1 MRGGGYVRSTKGVDL
16 PTWVRLTIL
25 SNKMNFQIIEG
36 FCRRPQQGLSQDPS
50 ACLLRRQFPEN
61 LIFVEAKY
69 I

>member
-36 FCRRPQQGLSQDPS
+36 FVEDLSRDLARTRLPVYCAGNFLKTS
-50 ACLLRRQFPEN
+50 FL
-61 LIFVEAKY
+61 
-69 I
+69 